1 MPDKKNKILFILHFP
16 QPVHGSSV
24 VGSYIKKSQV
34 INEFFD
40 CRYVN
45 LSISATVEDI
55 GKNSFRKFFRYFSLI
70 WQVKKQLLTFRPDL
84 CYFTP
89 MSQGVGF
96 YKDALIIAIVK
107 LFGVKTIYH
116 FHNKGVSTRQ
126 NRIFDN
132 IFYRFVFRNADVI
145 LLSKHLYSDIQ
156 KYVPE
161 NRVHYCPN
169 GIPDQEDKRQ
179 NAKDKSSSTAVE
191 ILFIS
196 HLIESKGVY
205 VLLEALKILKN
216 KEIAFHC
223 TMIGGEKDITEN
235 QLKLR
240 IEDAGLGDSIL
251 VAGKKYGEEK
261 QIAFETADI
270 FILPTYYQNE
280 CMPLVILEA
289 MQHLLPVVSTFEGG
303 ISGVVDDGVTG
314 FLVPQKDSVVLA
326 EKLELLIKDPEL
338 RQRMGRAGREKY
350 EREFTL
356 AVFEKRMKEILEEVM
371 EEM

>member
-1 MPDKKNKILFILHFP
+1 LVLQGKKNRILFILHFP
-16 QPVHGSSV
+16 PPVHGSSV

-45 LSISATVEDI
+45 LSISATIEDI

-70 WQVKKQLLTFRPDL
+70 WQMKRQLLTFRTDL

-89 MSQGVGF
+89 TAQGVGF

-107 LFGVKTIYH
+107 LFGVKIIYH

-126 NRIFDN
+126 NKIFDN
-132 IFYRFVFRNADVI
+132 ILYRFVFINAYVI
-145 LLSKHLYSDIQ
+145 MLSKHLYSDIK

-161 NRVHYCPN
+161 NRVYYCPN

-179 NAKDKSSSTAVE
+179 KAKDKSFNTVVE

-205 VLLEALKILKN
+205 VLLEALKMLKE
-216 KEIAFHC
+216 KDIAFHC
-223 TMIGGEKDITEN
+223 NMIGGEKDITEN
-235 QLKLR
+235 QLKLK
-240 IEDAGLGDSIL
+240 IEQTGLDSYIL
-251 VAGKKYGEEK
+251 VAGNKYGEEK
-261 QIAFETADI
+261 AKAFEKTDI
-270 FILPTYYQNE
+270 FVHPSFNDCL
-280 CMPLVILEA
+280 PLVVLEA
-289 MQHLLPVVSTFEGG
+289 MQHSVPVVSTFEGG
-303 ISGVVDDGVTG
+303 IPGVVEDGVSG
-314 FLVPQKDSVVLA
+314 FLVPQKDSAALA
-326 EKLELLIKDPEL
+326 EKVELLIKDPEL

-350 EREFTL
+350 EREYTL
-356 AVFEKRMKEILEEVM
+356 ETFEKRMNEILEAVI
-371 EEM
+371 EER